1 MSSAFEL
8 VNHPFCM
15 ECVSIFNSC
24 QMPEYIWCTLDAH
37 AHTHTQTRNEQTNA
51 HTHTCAAMV
60 RCMDGDIH
68 MHVDGLAH

>member
-24 QMPEYIWCTLDAH
+24 QMPECTLDAH
-37 AHTHTQTRNEQTNA
+37 AHTQTRNEQTNA

-60 RCMDGDIH
+60 RYMDGDIH